1 MKKEK
6 QIIVRIDSEL
16 FSAYKEYVELKRT
29 TMSHELRQFIVT
41 QILEGSSDVTC
52 I

>member
-6 QIIVRIDSEL
+6 QIIVRIDIDL
-16 FSAYKEYVELKRT
+16 FSAYKEFVELRRT

-41 QILEGSSDVTC
+41 QILEGNES
-52 I
+52 